1 MKPQQTCKRLSLID
15 FFENKFL
22 GSDLQ
27 RIGGSDDHIP
37 FKNSIDDTDVYI
49 YNADLYRLFN
59 LPDPFFDKWEVS
71 VLDYERAY
79 KDGFVK
85 GLEHLK
91 NEEEISLSAYRN
103 KNEKDEVIK
112 QLRSILFE
120 REFVTNHK
128 GLLSVIKTTQLI
140 WTYKNLYEVGYNN
153 GILYSIDVFS
163 NKVGEQI
170 HKELTNTRPEHKK
183 TQIQYYFL
191 NLIDVD
197 AFLNELK
204 STFPKE
210 KGQKIRAIIDE
221 LKDEEILQIGEGEF
235 AAFLRKLKENF
246 KREIGEYQ
254 GIQNIKEVPE
264 LIKTEINKKL
274 KPLIIKHK
282 TK

>member
-1 MKPQQTCKRLSLID
+1 MKPQQTCKRISLID
-15 FFENKFL
+15 FFENNFL

-79 KDGFVK
+79 KDGFIK

-103 KNEKDEVIK
+103 KNEKEEVIK
-112 QLRSILFE
+112 QLRNILFE
-120 REFVTNHK
+120 REFIKNHK

-153 GILYSIDVFS
+153 GIIYSIDVFS
-163 NKVGEQI
+163 NKVGKQI
-170 HKELTNTRPEHKK
+170 HKELVSNTKEPKK
-183 TQIQYYFL
+183 LELSDFLHDNAYLDKLPKIKEKFKNADGKEMASALYFL
-191 NLIDVD
+191 HKMNI
-197 AFLNELK
+197 LN
-204 STFPKE
+204 
-210 KGQKIRAIIDE
+210 
-221 LKDEEILQIGEGEF
+221 
-235 AAFLRKLKENF
+235 
-246 KREIGEYQ
+246 Y
-254 GIQNIKEVPE
+254 
-264 LIKTEINKKL
+264 EINSHSKGRKNLAKL
-274 KPLIIKHK
+274 LNPEIKMSGVNK
-282 TK
+282 YFITGENKLTYREE